1 MKHRGG
7 NIFLSIDW
15 LTVFLYLLLVFLGWL
30 NIYSAVYD
38 ESHSSILSMSQ
49 RYGKQLIWIGI
60 SFIIITLVMV
70 IQARV
75 YSIFAYIV
83 YGIAILALFLVL
95 FLGTKTNGARSW
107 FEITSN
113 FKFQPAEFAK
123 FATALALSKFM
134 SNFDFDIS
142 SFNSQCVNNLFKAI
156 LILAIPAGLI
166 LCQPD
171 MGSVL
176 VYTSLI
182 FVFYREGLPGFWL
195 WLIVLAVLIF
205 VSTLIFSLNFVIG
218 GLFILTFIGYT
229 LYKQKIVSSLIGL
242 GLYLFTFAI
251 FFIINHWGLQ
261 DKYQLHYIMLAS
273 IMLVSFVLLG
283 YSFVKRHN
291 PLKYSLIILIGSLLL
306 VFSVDFIF
314 HNVMTAH
321 QQTLINV
328 FLGVENDPQGTEYNV
343 NQSKIAIGSG
353 GLTGKGFLDGTQTKF
368 NFVPEQ
374 ATDFIFCTVGEEWGF
389 VGCTTIILL
398 FLGLII
404 RIMYLAEQQ
413 RSAFSRI
420 YGYCVASILFLHLA
434 INVGMTIG
442 MVPVIGIP
450 LPFFSYGG
458 SSLWSF
464 TTLLFIFIRLD
475 ASRDEQL

>member
-15 LTVFLYLLLVFLGWL
+15 ITVLIYTALVILGWI

-49 RYGKQLIWIGI
+49 RYGKQLVWIGI
-60 SFIIITLVMV
+60 AYAIITVVMAF
-70 IQARV
+70 QARA

-83 YGIAILALFLVL
+83 YGLFIIALILVL
-95 FLGTKTNGARSW
+95 IVGTKTNGARSW
-107 FEITSN
+107 FVITDSI
-113 FKFQPAEFAK
+113 KFQPAEFAK
-123 FATALALSKFM
+123 FATALAIAKLM
-134 SNFDFDIS
+134 SSFDFDIS
-142 SFNSQCVNNLFKAI
+142 SFTIPCIKNMMKIAAI
-156 LILAIPAGLI
+156 ILMPALLILL
-166 LCQPD
+166 QPD

-176 VYTSLI
+176 VYASMI
-182 FVFYREGLPGFWL
+182 FVMYREGLPGYFL
-195 WLIVLAVLIF
+195 ALIVLAIAVFI
-205 VSTLIFSLNFVIG
+205 STLLHPLWAVIV
-218 GLFILTFIGYT
+218 GLLILAELIYF
-229 LYKQKIVSSLIGL
+229 LHRQDIVETAISTGVIAV
-242 GLYLFTFAI
+242 LFGALWAG
-251 FFIINHWGLQ
+251 NHWLMH
-261 DKYQLHYIMLAS
+261 DKYAID
-273 IMLVSFVLLG
+273 
-283 YSFVKRHN
+283 
-291 PLKYSLIILIGSLLL
+291 SLLL
-306 VFSVDFIF
+306 VSVFVASLLFLVYAYLKKNTSILVGIVILAGSLVFMFSVDYIF
-314 HNVMTAH
+314 HNIMTQH

-328 FLGVENDPQGTEYNV
+328 FLGVENDPQGTGYNV
-343 NQSKIAIGSG
+343 EQSKIAIGSG
-353 GLTGKGFLDGTQTKF
+353 GLTGKGFLEGTQTKF

-389 VGCTTIILL
+389 VGTTFIIAL
-398 FLGLII
+398 FVTLII
-404 RIMYLAEQQ
+404 RIMWLAEQQ

-464 TTLLFIFIRLD
+464 TILLFIFIRLD

>member
-15 LTVFLYLLLVFLGWL
+15 LTVFIYTVLVILGWI

-49 RYGKQLIWIGI
+49 RYGKQLVWIGI
-60 SFIIITLVMV
+60 AYAIISIVMAF
-70 IQARV
+70 QARA
-75 YSIFAYIV
+75 YALFAYIV
-83 YGIAILALFLVL
+83 YGMFVIALVL
-95 FLGTKTNGARSW
+95 VLIIGTKTNGARSW
-107 FEITSN
+107 FVITDSI
-113 FKFQPAEFAK
+113 KFQPAEFAK
-123 FATALALSKFM
+123 FATALAIAKLM
-134 SNFDFDIS
+134 SSFDFDIS
-142 SFNSQCVNNLFKAI
+142 RFTFPCIKNMLKVAAI
-156 LILAIPAGLI
+156 ILLPAGLI
-166 LCQPD
+166 LLQPD

-176 VYTSLI
+176 VYASII
-182 FVFYREGLPGFWL
+182 FVMYREGLPGYFL
-195 WLIVLAVLIF
+195 WLIVLAIAVFVTTLLYPLWVVIAGLLVLAEVIYF
-205 VSTLIFSLNFVIG
+205 LHRQDIVETLISIGVILVIFG
-218 GLFILTFIGYT
+218 GMWACNHWLLHNKYSVDRLLLVASG
-229 LYKQKIVSSLIGL
+229 VSSL
-242 GLYLFTFAI
+242 LFLAYAYIKKNMSIAVGIAI
-251 FFIINHWGLQ
+251 
-261 DKYQLHYIMLAS
+261 
-273 IMLVSFVLLG
+273 LVGALVLM
-283 YSFVKRHN
+283 
-291 PLKYSLIILIGSLLL
+291 
-306 VFSVDFIF
+306 FSVDYIF
-314 HNVMTAH
+314 HNIMTQH

-328 FLGVENDPQGTEYNV
+328 FLGVEIDPQGTGYNV
-343 NQSKIAIGSG
+343 EQSKIAIGSG
-353 GLTGKGFLDGTQTKF
+353 GLTGKGFLEGTQTKF

-389 VGCTTIILL
+389 AGATFIIAL
-398 FLGLII
+398 FVTLII
-404 RIMYLAEQQ
+404 RIMWLAEQQ

-464 TTLLFIFIRLD
+464 TILLFIFIGLD

>member
-15 LTVFLYLLLVFLGWL
+15 VTVLIYTILVILGWI

-49 RYGKQLIWIGI
+49 RYGKQLVWIGI
-60 SFIIITLVMV
+60 AYAIITIVMAF
-70 IQARV
+70 QARA
-75 YSIFAYIV
+75 YSIFAYII
-83 YGIAILALFLVL
+83 YGMFIIALILVL
-95 FLGTKTNGARSW
+95 IVGTKTNGARSW
-107 FEITSN
+107 FVITDSI
-113 FKFQPAEFAK
+113 KFQPAEFAK
-123 FATALALSKFM
+123 FATALAIAKLM
-134 SNFDFDIS
+134 SSFDFDIS
-142 SFNSQCVNNLFKAI
+142 RINISCVKNMLKVAAI
-156 LILAIPAGLI
+156 ILMPAGLI
-166 LCQPD
+166 LLQPD

-176 VYTSLI
+176 VYASMI
-182 FVFYREGLPGFWL
+182 FVMYREGLPGYFL
-195 WLIVLAVLIF
+195 GLIVLAIAVFI
-205 VSTLIFSLNFVIG
+205 STLLHPLTVVIS
-218 GLFILTFIGYT
+218 GLLILAEIGYF
-229 LYKQKIVSSLIGL
+229 LYRQRIVETAISTGVLLLIIGIMWAANHFLMDDKYPLDKIVLGAALI
-242 GLYLFTFAI
+242 
-251 FFIINHWGLQ
+251 W
-261 DKYQLHYIMLAS
+261 S
-273 IMLVSFVLLG
+273 VLCLG
-283 YSFVKRHN
+283 YSYIKKNGAVAVTI
-291 PLKYSLIILIGSLLL
+291 LILIGSL
-306 VFSVDFIF
+306 VMMFSVDYIF
-314 HNVMTAH
+314 HNMMTQH

-328 FLGVENDPQGTEYNV
+328 FLGVEIDPQGTGYNV
-343 NQSKIAIGSG
+343 EQSKIAIGSG
-353 GLTGKGFLDGTQTKF
+353 GLTGKGFLEGTQTKF

-389 VGCTTIILL
+389 AGATVIIGL
-398 FLGLII
+398 FVFLII
-404 RIMYLAEQQ
+404 RIMWLAEQQ

-464 TTLLFIFIRLD
+464 TILLFIFIRLD

>member
-15 LTVFLYLLLVFLGWL
+15 VTVLIYTALVILGWI

-49 RYGKQLIWIGI
+49 RYGKQLVWIGI
-60 SFIIITLVMV
+60 AYAIITIVMAF
-70 IQARV
+70 QARA

-83 YGIAILALFLVL
+83 YGLFIIALILVL
-95 FLGTKTNGARSW
+95 ILGTKTNGARSW
-107 FEITSN
+107 FVITDSI
-113 FKFQPAEFAK
+113 KFQPAEFAK
-123 FATALALSKFM
+123 FATALAIAKLM
-134 SNFDFDIS
+134 SSFDFDIS
-142 SFNSQCVNNLFKAI
+142 SFTLPCIKNMMKIAAI
-156 LILAIPAGLI
+156 ILMPAMLILL
-166 LCQPD
+166 QPD

-176 VYTSLI
+176 VYASMI
-182 FVFYREGLPGFWL
+182 FVMYREGLPGYFL
-195 WLIVLAVLIF
+195 ALIVLAIAVFIATLLYPLWVVIVGLLVLAEFIYF
-205 VSTLIFSLNFVIG
+205 LHRQDIVETAISTGVLAVLFGAMWACNHWLMNDKYAIDRLLLISTLISSVMFLVYAYLKKNTSIAVGIVI
-218 GLFILTFIGYT
+218 
-229 LYKQKIVSSLIGL
+229 
-242 GLYLFTFAI
+242 
-251 FFIINHWGLQ
+251 
-261 DKYQLHYIMLAS
+261 LA
-273 IMLVSFVLLG
+273 
-283 YSFVKRHN
+283 
-291 PLKYSLIILIGSLLL
+291 GSLVLM
-306 VFSVDFIF
+306 FSVDYIF
-314 HNVMTAH
+314 HNIMTQH

-328 FLGVENDPQGTEYNV
+328 FLGVENDPQGTGYNV
-343 NQSKIAIGSG
+343 EQSKIAIGSG
-353 GLTGKGFLDGTQTKF
+353 GLTGKGFLEGTQTKF

-389 VGCTTIILL
+389 VGATVIIGL
-398 FLGLII
+398 FVFLII
-404 RIMYLAEQQ
+404 RIMWLAEQQ
-413 RSAFSRI
+413 RSSFSRI

-464 TTLLFIFIRLD
+464 TILLFIFIRLD

>member
-15 LTVFLYLLLVFLGWL
+15 VTVLIYTALVILGWI

-49 RYGKQLIWIGI
+49 RYGKQLVWIGI
-60 SFIIITLVMV
+60 AYAIITIVMAF
-70 IQARV
+70 QARA

-83 YGIAILALFLVL
+83 YGLFIIALILVL
-95 FLGTKTNGARSW
+95 ILGTKTNGARSW
-107 FEITSN
+107 FVITDSI
-113 FKFQPAEFAK
+113 KFQPAEFAK
-123 FATALALSKFM
+123 FATALAIAKLM
-134 SNFDFDIS
+134 SSFDFDIS
-142 SFNSQCVNNLFKAI
+142 SFTLPCIKNMMKIAAIILMPAI
-156 LILAIPAGLI
+156 LILL
-166 LCQPD
+166 QPD

-176 VYTSLI
+176 VYASMI
-182 FVFYREGLPGFWL
+182 FVMYREGLPGYFL
-195 WLIVLAVLIF
+195 ALIVLAIAVFIATLLYPLWVVIVGLLVLAEFIYFLHRQDIVETAISTGVLAVIF
-205 VSTLIFSLNFVIG
+205 GAMWACNHWLMNDKYAIDRLLLISTLISSVMFLVYAYLKKNTSIAVGIV
-218 GLFILTFIGYT
+218 ILT
-229 LYKQKIVSSLIGL
+229 
-242 GLYLFTFAI
+242 
-251 FFIINHWGLQ
+251 
-261 DKYQLHYIMLAS
+261 
-273 IMLVSFVLLG
+273 
-283 YSFVKRHN
+283 
-291 PLKYSLIILIGSLLL
+291 GSLVLM
-306 VFSVDFIF
+306 FSVDYIF
-314 HNVMTAH
+314 HNIMTQH

-328 FLGVENDPQGTEYNV
+328 FLGVENDPQGTGYNV
-343 NQSKIAIGSG
+343 EQSKIAIGSG
-353 GLTGKGFLDGTQTKF
+353 GLTGKGFLEGTQTKF

-389 VGCTTIILL
+389 VGATVIIGL
-398 FLGLII
+398 FVFLII
-404 RIMYLAEQQ
+404 RIMWLAEQQ
-413 RSAFSRI
+413 RSSFSRI

-464 TTLLFIFIRLD
+464 TILLFIFIRLD

>member
-15 LTVFLYLLLVFLGWL
+15 VTVMIYTALVILGWI

-49 RYGKQLIWIGI
+49 RYGKQLVWIGI
-60 SFIIITLVMV
+60 AYAIITIVMAF
-70 IQARV
+70 QARA
-75 YSIFAYIV
+75 YSIFAYII
-83 YGIAILALFLVL
+83 YGLFILALILVL
-95 FLGTKTNGARSW
+95 IVGTKTNGARSW
-107 FEITSN
+107 FVITDSI
-113 FKFQPAEFAK
+113 KFQPAEFAK
-123 FATALALSKFM
+123 FATALAIAKLM
-134 SNFDFDIS
+134 SSFDFDIS
-142 SFNSQCVNNLFKAI
+142 SFTMPCIKNMMKIAAI
-156 LILAIPAGLI
+156 ILMPALLILL
-166 LCQPD
+166 QPD

-176 VYTSLI
+176 VYASMI
-182 FVFYREGLPGFWL
+182 FVMYREGLPGYFL
-195 WLIVLAVLIF
+195 ALIVLAIAVFISTLLHPLWVVIVGLLVLTEFIYF
-205 VSTLIFSLNFVIG
+205 LHRQDIVETAISTGILALTFGALWAGNHWLMNDKYAIDRLLLISTLISSVVFLVYAYIKKNMS
-218 GLFILTFIGYT
+218 ILVG
-229 LYKQKIVSSLIGL
+229 
-242 GLYLFTFAI
+242 
-251 FFIINHWGLQ
+251 
-261 DKYQLHYIMLAS
+261 
-273 IMLVSFVLLG
+273 
-283 YSFVKRHN
+283 
-291 PLKYSLIILIGSLLL
+291 ILILAGSR
-306 VFSVDFIF
+306 VFMFSVDYIF
-314 HNVMTAH
+314 HNIMTQH

-328 FLGVENDPQGTEYNV
+328 FLGVENDPQGTGYNV
-343 NQSKIAIGSG
+343 EQSKIAIGSG
-353 GLTGKGFLDGTQTKF
+353 GLTGKGFLEGTQTKF

-389 VGCTTIILL
+389 VGTTVIIAL
-398 FLGLII
+398 FVFLII
-404 RIMYLAEQQ
+404 RIMWLAEQQ

-464 TTLLFIFIRLD
+464 TILLFIFIRLD

>member
-15 LTVFLYLLLVFLGWL
+15 LTVFIYTVLVILGWI

-49 RYGKQLIWIGI
+49 RYGKQLVWIGI
-60 SFIIITLVMV
+60 AYAIITIVMAF
-70 IQARV
+70 QARA
-75 YSIFAYIV
+75 YALFAYIV
-83 YGIAILALFLVL
+83 YGMFIIALVL
-95 FLGTKTNGARSW
+95 VLIIGTKTNGARSW
-107 FEITSN
+107 FVITDSI
-113 FKFQPAEFAK
+113 KFQPAEFAK
-123 FATALALSKFM
+123 FATALAIAKLM
-134 SNFDFDIS
+134 SSFDFDIS
-142 SFNSQCVNNLFKAI
+142 RFTFPCIKNMLKVAAI
-156 LILAIPAGLI
+156 ILLPAGLI
-166 LCQPD
+166 LLQPD

-176 VYTSLI
+176 VYASII
-182 FVFYREGLPGFWL
+182 FVMYREGLPGYFL
-195 WLIVLAVLIF
+195 WLIVLAIAVFVTTLLYPLWVVIAGLLVLAEVIYFLHRQDIVETF
-205 VSTLIFSLNFVIG
+205 VSIGVILVIFG
-218 GLFILTFIGYT
+218 GMWACNHWLLHNKYSVDRLLLVASG
-229 LYKQKIVSSLIGL
+229 VSSL
-242 GLYLFTFAI
+242 LFLAYAYIKKNMSIAVGIAI
-251 FFIINHWGLQ
+251 
-261 DKYQLHYIMLAS
+261 
-273 IMLVSFVLLG
+273 LVCSLVLM
-283 YSFVKRHN
+283 
-291 PLKYSLIILIGSLLL
+291 
-306 VFSVDFIF
+306 FSVDYIF
-314 HNVMTAH
+314 HNIMTQH

-328 FLGVENDPQGTEYNV
+328 FLGVEIDPQGTGYNV
-343 NQSKIAIGSG
+343 EQSKIAIGSG
-353 GLTGKGFLDGTQTKF
+353 GLTGKGFLEGTQTKF

-389 VGCTTIILL
+389 AGATFIIAL
-398 FLGLII
+398 FVTLII
-404 RIMYLAEQQ
+404 RIMWLAEQQ

-464 TTLLFIFIRLD
+464 TILLFIFIRLD

>member
-15 LTVFLYLLLVFLGWL
+15 VTVLIYTALVILGWI

-49 RYGKQLIWIGI
+49 RYGKQLVWIGI
-60 SFIIITLVMV
+60 AYAIITIVMAF
-70 IQARV
+70 QARA

-83 YGIAILALFLVL
+83 YGLFIIALILVL
-95 FLGTKTNGARSW
+95 ILGTKTNGARSW
-107 FEITSN
+107 FVITDSI
-113 FKFQPAEFAK
+113 KFQPAEFAK
-123 FATALALSKFM
+123 FATALAIAKLM
-134 SNFDFDIS
+134 SSFDFDIS
-142 SFNSQCVNNLFKAI
+142 SFTLPCIKNMMKIAAI
-156 LILAIPAGLI
+156 ILMPAMLILL
-166 LCQPD
+166 QPD

-176 VYTSLI
+176 VYASMI
-182 FVFYREGLPGFWL
+182 FVMYREGLPGYFL
-195 WLIVLAVLIF
+195 ALIVLAIAVFIATLLHPLWVVIVGLLVLAEFIYF
-205 VSTLIFSLNFVIG
+205 LHRQDIVETAISTGVLAVMFGALWACNHWLMNDKYAIDRLLLISTLISSVMFLVYAYLKKNTSIAVGIVI
-218 GLFILTFIGYT
+218 
-229 LYKQKIVSSLIGL
+229 
-242 GLYLFTFAI
+242 
-251 FFIINHWGLQ
+251 
-261 DKYQLHYIMLAS
+261 LA
-273 IMLVSFVLLG
+273 
-283 YSFVKRHN
+283 
-291 PLKYSLIILIGSLLL
+291 GSLVLM
-306 VFSVDFIF
+306 FSVDYIF
-314 HNVMTAH
+314 HNIMTQH

-328 FLGVENDPQGTEYNV
+328 FLGVENDPQGTGYNV
-343 NQSKIAIGSG
+343 EQSKIAIGSG
-353 GLTGKGFLDGTQTKF
+353 GLTGKGFLEGTQTKF

-389 VGCTTIILL
+389 VGATVIIGL
-398 FLGLII
+398 FVFLII
-404 RIMYLAEQQ
+404 RIIWLAEQQ
-413 RSAFSRI
+413 RSSFSRI

-464 TTLLFIFIRLD
+464 TILLFIFIRLD

>member
-15 LTVFLYLLLVFLGWL
+15 VTVLIYTALVILGWI

-49 RYGKQLIWIGI
+49 RYGKQLVWIGI
-60 SFIIITLVMV
+60 AYAIITIVMAF
-70 IQARV
+70 QARA

-83 YGIAILALFLVL
+83 YGLFIIALILVL
-95 FLGTKTNGARSW
+95 ILGTKTNGARSW
-107 FEITSN
+107 FVITDSI
-113 FKFQPAEFAK
+113 KFQPAEFAK
-123 FATALALSKFM
+123 FATALAIAKLM
-134 SNFDFDIS
+134 SSFDFDIS
-142 SFNSQCVNNLFKAI
+142 SFTLPCIKNMMKIAAIILMPAI
-156 LILAIPAGLI
+156 LILL
-166 LCQPD
+166 QPD

-176 VYTSLI
+176 VYASMI
-182 FVFYREGLPGFWL
+182 FVMYREGLPGYFL
-195 WLIVLAVLIF
+195 ALIVLAIAVFIATLLYPLWVVIVGLLVLAEFIYFLHRQDIVETAISTGVLAVIF
-205 VSTLIFSLNFVIG
+205 GAMWACNHWLMNDKYAIDRLLLISTLISSVMFLVYAYLKKNTSIAVGIVI
-218 GLFILTFIGYT
+218 
-229 LYKQKIVSSLIGL
+229 
-242 GLYLFTFAI
+242 
-251 FFIINHWGLQ
+251 
-261 DKYQLHYIMLAS
+261 LA
-273 IMLVSFVLLG
+273 
-283 YSFVKRHN
+283 
-291 PLKYSLIILIGSLLL
+291 GSLVLM
-306 VFSVDFIF
+306 FSVDYIF
-314 HNVMTAH
+314 HNIMTQH

-328 FLGVENDPQGTEYNV
+328 FLGVENDPQGTGYNV
-343 NQSKIAIGSG
+343 EQSKIAIGSG
-353 GLTGKGFLDGTQTKF
+353 GLTGKGFLEGTQTKF

-389 VGCTTIILL
+389 VGATVIIGL
-398 FLGLII
+398 FVFLII
-404 RIMYLAEQQ
+404 RIMWLAEQQ
-413 RSAFSRI
+413 RSSFSRI

-464 TTLLFIFIRLD
+464 TILLFIFIRLD

>member
-15 LTVFLYLLLVFLGWL
+15 VTVLIYTALVILGWI

-49 RYGKQLIWIGI
+49 RYGKQLVWIGI
-60 SFIIITLVMV
+60 AYAIITIVMAF
-70 IQARV
+70 QARA

-83 YGIAILALFLVL
+83 YGLFIIALILVL
-95 FLGTKTNGARSW
+95 ILGTKTNGARSW
-107 FEITSN
+107 FVITDSI
-113 FKFQPAEFAK
+113 KFQPAEFAK
-123 FATALALSKFM
+123 FATALAIAKLM
-134 SNFDFDIS
+134 SSFDFDIS
-142 SFNSQCVNNLFKAI
+142 SFTLPCIKNMMKIAAI
-156 LILAIPAGLI
+156 ILMPAMLILL
-166 LCQPD
+166 QPD

-176 VYTSLI
+176 VYASMI
-182 FVFYREGLPGFWL
+182 FVMYREGLPGYFL
-195 WLIVLAVLIF
+195 ALIVLAIAVFIATLLHPLWVVIVGLLVLAEFIYF
-205 VSTLIFSLNFVIG
+205 LHRQDIVETAISTGVLAVMFGALWACNHWLMNDKYAIDRLLLISTLISSVMFLVYAYLKKNTSIAVGIVI
-218 GLFILTFIGYT
+218 
-229 LYKQKIVSSLIGL
+229 
-242 GLYLFTFAI
+242 
-251 FFIINHWGLQ
+251 
-261 DKYQLHYIMLAS
+261 LA
-273 IMLVSFVLLG
+273 
-283 YSFVKRHN
+283 
-291 PLKYSLIILIGSLLL
+291 GSLVLM
-306 VFSVDFIF
+306 FSVDYIF
-314 HNVMTAH
+314 HNIMTQH

-328 FLGVENDPQGTEYNV
+328 FLGVENDPQGTGYNV
-343 NQSKIAIGSG
+343 EQSKIAIGSG
-353 GLTGKGFLDGTQTKF
+353 GLTGKGFLEGTQTKF

-389 VGCTTIILL
+389 VGATVIIGL
-398 FLGLII
+398 FVFLII
-404 RIMYLAEQQ
+404 RIMWLAEQQ
-413 RSAFSRI
+413 RSSFSRI

-464 TTLLFIFIRLD
+464 TILLFIFIRLD

>member
-15 LTVFLYLLLVFLGWL
+15 VTVLIYTVLVILGWI

-49 RYGKQLIWIGI
+49 RYGKQLVWIGI
-60 SFIIITLVMV
+60 AYAIITIVMAF
-70 IQARV
+70 QARA

-83 YGIAILALFLVL
+83 YGLFIIALVL
-95 FLGTKTNGARSW
+95 VLIIGTKTNGARSW
-107 FEITSN
+107 FVITDSI
-113 FKFQPAEFAK
+113 KFQPAEFAK
-123 FATALALSKFM
+123 FATALAIAKIM
-134 SNFDFDIS
+134 SSFDFDIS
-142 SFNSQCVNNLFKAI
+142 RLTFPCIKNMLKIVAI
-156 LILAIPAGLI
+156 ILLPAGLI
-166 LCQPD
+166 LLQPD

-176 VYTSLI
+176 VYASMI
-182 FVFYREGLPGFWL
+182 FVMYREGLPGYFL
-195 WLIVLAVLIF
+195 GLIVLVIAVFI
-205 VSTLIFSLNFVIG
+205 STLLYPLTVVITGLLILAELGYFLYRQRIVETAISTGVLVVLFGIMWVTNHFVLHDKFPLDRVLLASALVWSALCLGFAYVKKNWAVAVTI
-218 GLFILTFIGYT
+218 FILMG
-229 LYKQKIVSSLIGL
+229 SLI
-242 GLYLFTFAI
+242 
-251 FFIINHWGLQ
+251 
-261 DKYQLHYIMLAS
+261 M
-273 IMLVSFVLLG
+273 M
-283 YSFVKRHN
+283 
-291 PLKYSLIILIGSLLL
+291 
-306 VFSVDFIF
+306 FSVDYIF
-314 HNVMTAH
+314 HNIMTQH

-328 FLGVENDPQGTEYNV
+328 FLGVEIDPQGTGYNV
-343 NQSKIAIGSG
+343 EQSKIAIGSG
-353 GLTGKGFLDGTQTKF
+353 GLTGKGFLEGTQTKF

-389 VGCTTIILL
+389 VGTTIIIAL
-398 FLGLII
+398 FLTLII
-404 RIMYLAEQQ
+404 RIMWLAEQQ

-464 TTLLFIFIRLD
+464 TILLFIFIRLD

>member
-15 LTVFLYLLLVFLGWL
+15 LTVFIYTVLVILGWV

-49 RYGKQLIWIGI
+49 RYGKQLVWIGI
-60 SFIIITLVMV
+60 AYAIISIVMAF
-70 IQARV
+70 QARA
-75 YSIFAYIV
+75 YALFAYIV
-83 YGIAILALFLVL
+83 YGMFVIALVL
-95 FLGTKTNGARSW
+95 VLIIGTKTNGARSW
-107 FEITSN
+107 FVITDSI
-113 FKFQPAEFAK
+113 KFQPAEFAK
-123 FATALALSKFM
+123 FATALAIAKLM
-134 SNFDFDIS
+134 SSFDFDIS
-142 SFNSQCVNNLFKAI
+142 RFTFPCIKNMLKVAAI
-156 LILAIPAGLI
+156 ILLPAGLI
-166 LCQPD
+166 LLQPD

-176 VYTSLI
+176 VYASII
-182 FVFYREGLPGFWL
+182 FVMYREGLPGYFL
-195 WLIVLAVLIF
+195 WLIVLAIAVFVTTLLYPLWVVIAGLLVLAEVIYF
-205 VSTLIFSLNFVIG
+205 LHRQDIVETLISIGVILVIFG
-218 GLFILTFIGYT
+218 GMW
-229 LYKQKIVSSLIGL
+229 
-242 GLYLFTFAI
+242 AC
-251 FFIINHWGLQ
+251 NHWL
-261 DKYQLHYIMLAS
+261 LH
-273 IMLVSFVLLG
+273 
-283 YSFVKRHN
+283 N
-291 PLKYSLIILIGSLLL
+291 KYSVDRLLL
-306 VFSVDFIF
+306 VASGVPSLLFLAYAYIKKNMSIAVGIAILVGALVLMFSVDYIF
-314 HNVMTAH
+314 HNIMTQH

-328 FLGVENDPQGTEYNV
+328 FLGVEIDPQGTGYNV
-343 NQSKIAIGSG
+343 EQSKIAIGSG
-353 GLTGKGFLDGTQTKF
+353 GLTGKGFLEGTQTKF

-389 VGCTTIILL
+389 AGATFIIAL
-398 FLGLII
+398 FVTLII
-404 RIMYLAEQQ
+404 RIMWLAEQQ

-464 TTLLFIFIRLD
+464 TILLFIFIRLD